1 MWLQLV
7 LYSLIKLL
15 KLEDLEIWSH
25 LGLLRNSVDILNFD
39 IINTI
44 TGIHYLFLADKI
56 AYKLEEPK
64 FTKSIILHKC
74 EFWRAKNKY
83 TFCKEHLF
91 VLENL

>member
-1 MWLQLV
+1 MQLV

-44 TGIHYLFLADKI
+44 TGIHYLGGIHVADKI

-64 FTKSIILHKC
+64 LTKSIILHKC
-74 EFWRAKNKY
+74 EF
-83 TFCKEHLF
+83 
-91 VLENL
+91 